1 MVIPTFS
8 LQYGPN
14 LTFLKVKLEV
24 GLGITSWNLT
34 SQVYIYD
41 LTSDI
46 QSETTPEFFKFNM
59 KK

>member
-14 LTFLKVKLEV
+14 LTILKVKLEV